1 MYYAK
6 RVNLKCQQGTEHL
19 KGDTEMAKY
28 TETQKRQIEAARR
41 MITRA
46 RSFGMESFAR
56 ETEASL
62 AEYIKGIDGQA

>member
-1 MYYAK
+1 
-6 RVNLKCQQGTEHL
+6 
-19 KGDTEMAKY
+19 MAKY